1 MILVGS
7 TYICIY
13 SHTCVYIHNDNKEEK
28 VMNLGRTENTERVG
42 VGKRRN
48 RNDADVKYVK
58 YEFLKI
64 YKYI

>member
-1 MILVGS
+1 
-7 TYICIY
+7 
-13 SHTCVYIHNDNKEEK
+13 
-28 VMNLGRTENTERVG
+28 MNLGWTEDTGRVG
-42 VGKRRN
+42 VGKGGN